1 MDLTVFGNIVNIL
14 AGLVTIGAPIFSVF
28 RVVMRNNKQSN
39 IVSPQTI
46 SSRPQGRVPLNR
58 SSQMKTNVI
67 PWYLWVKAI
76 LHAFMQMIEQPMII
90 MVYLMGGV
98 LLVGVVFVF
107 CILVGIPTGWLN
119 ETSLGTRML
128 LLCTLL
134 IASLHFSI
142 EFAEHTDE
150 FLQKELEE
158 KRARR
163 KGA

>member
-14 AGLVTIGAPIFSVF
+14 AGLVTISAPIFSVL
-28 RVVMRNNKQSN
+28 RAVIRNKQNS
-39 IVSPQTI
+39 IVSSQAIPP
-46 SSRPQGRVPLNR
+46 RPQGRTPLNR
-58 SSQMKTNVI
+58 SSQVKANVI

-76 LHAFMQMIEQPMII
+76 LHAFSQMMEEPMII
-90 MVYLMGGV
+90 LGYLMGGG
-98 LLVGVVFVF
+98 LLVGAVFVF

-119 ETSLGTRML
+119 EPSLGTRML

-150 FLQKELEE
+150 FLQKQLQE

-163 KGA
+163 KSV